1 LFILLF
7 EKSGF
12 NKIKIDESIDFKK
25 LLLKKTIQ

>member
-12 NKIKIDESIDFKK
+12 NKIKIDQNINFKK
-25 LLLKKTIQ
+25 LYQERIIQ